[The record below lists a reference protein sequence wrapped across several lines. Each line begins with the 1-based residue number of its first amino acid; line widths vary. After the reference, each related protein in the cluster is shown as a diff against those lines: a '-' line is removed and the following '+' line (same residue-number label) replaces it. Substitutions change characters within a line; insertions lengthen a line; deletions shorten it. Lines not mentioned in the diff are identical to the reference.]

1 MAQLEKVDLGAP
13 GTGVGGDSPRSA
25 NDRMN
30 RNVDIL
36 NTQATLRSAQ
46 TGINS
51 SQQLTVMDHVGRRV
65 GINLGSPGWVKLPA
79 AKKCAA
85 DQVIHLRNFGLTT
98 VTLAVED
105 GSGDYIGLDR
115 LQPFETVVMD
125 TNGSTGWWVLYRG
138 RASSGNESVVGN
150 LAVGGTI
157 SATGGIAGNVAA
169 SGKVGGFNG
178 ANILPNG
185 SGELGN
191 IGWASNGLGVV
202 QGGYAEGSFFT
213 NLAPITSGNYVL
225 DYADLIPC
233 AARLALNLS
242 AELNAQGMSQG
253 QARIKIEA
261 LDASKSM
268 LSELGSIAVGAGTV
282 GWQYR
287 SVTVTTP
294 ENTAYIRVCR
304 IADFAPRATAYG
316 CGIRRIKVENGNA
329 PSLYS
334 QEASI
339 AYLGGAPAF
348 AGRPTF
354 AGRAPWDSGNLANP
368 MDLDGSQTVTGLKS
382 FTQRIVVTKDPVNGA
397 YANASVCIVAP
408 TGMASVALASKNG
421 ASVVQLRCT
430 SDTSTL
436 EVVNGSSGAYQP
448 ITCYSVTQTS
458 DARLKTDVQTITNA
472 LEKLRRL
479 RGVYYVMNE
488 VHGVGVI
495 AQEVREVFPE
505 VVEEL
510 GVSAEDGTPYLGV
523 NYANMVGPLLQ
534 GMLEID
540 AELQDAMKRIEALE
554 SAK

>member
-1 MAQLEKVDLGAP
+1 MDGYGGAW
-13 GTGVGGDSPRSA
+13 
-25 NDRMN
+25 
-30 RNVDIL
+30 NVL
-36 NTQATLRSAQ
+36 
-46 TGINS
+46 
-51 SQQLTVMDHVGRRV
+51 M
-65 GINLGSPGWVKLPA
+65 
-79 AKKCAA
+79 
-85 DQVIHLRNFGLTT
+85 
-98 VTLAVED
+98 
-105 GSGDYIGLDR
+105 
-115 LQPFETVVMD
+115 
-125 TNGSTGWWVLYRG
+125 RG
-138 RASSGNESVVGN
+138 RARGDNEAVVGN
-150 LAVGGTI
+150 LAVGGTL
-157 SATGGIAGNVAA
+157 SAAGGIAGNVAA

-178 ANILPNG
+178 ANILLNG

-191 IGWASNGLGVV
+191 IGWASSGLGVV
-202 QGGYAEGSFFT
+202 QGGYAEGSFFS

-225 DYADLIPC
+225 DYADLIPF
-233 AARLALNLS
+233 APRLALNLS
-242 AELNAQGMSQG
+242 AELNAQGMTQG

-268 LSELGSIAVGAGTV
+268 LSELGSIAVAAGTG

-304 IADFAPRATAYG
+304 IADFAPRAAAYG

-339 AYLGGAPAF
+339 AYLGGAPAY

-354 AGRAPWDSGNLANP
+354 AGKVPWDSGNLANP
-368 MDLDGSQTVTGLKS
+368 MDLDGVQTVTGLKS

-397 YANASVCIVAP
+397 YANAPVCVVAP
-408 TGMASVALASKNG
+408 TGMASVSLASKNG

-458 DARLKTDVQTITNA
+458 DARLKSDVQTITGA
-472 LEKLRRL
+472 LEKLRKL

-488 VHGVGVI
+488 VRGVGVI
-495 AQEVREVFPE
+495 AQEVGEVFPE

-540 AELQDAMKRIEALE
+540 EALQEAMKRITALE
-554 SAK
+554 PEK

>member
-1 MAQLEKVDLGAP
+1 MAKLEKVDLGAP

-25 NDRMN
+25 NERIN

-36 NTQATLRSAQ
+36 NSQAAVTSVPLITSPQALSVAIHM
-46 TGINS
+46 GK
-51 SQQLTVMDHVGRRV
+51 RV
-65 GINLGSPGWVKLPA
+65 NINLANPGIVNMPKIADLP
-79 AKKCAA
+79 
-85 DQVIHLRNFGLTT
+85 DQDGVILLRNIGASI
-98 VTLAVED
+98 VTLAPASGTNDWVGLSRLNAGESAMMD
-105 GSGDYIGLDR
+105 GFGG
-115 LQPFETVVMD
+115 
-125 TNGSTGWWVLYRG
+125 GWNVLMRG
-138 RASSGNESVVGN
+138 RARTDDEVIVGKMT
-150 LAVGGTI
+150 VGGTI
-157 SATGGIAGNVAA
+157 SATGGIAGNIAA

-178 ANILPNG
+178 ANILLNG

-191 IGWASNGLGVV
+191 VGWASSGLGVV
-202 QGGYAEGSFFT
+202 QGGYAEGTFFS
-213 NLAPITSGNYVL
+213 NLAPITAGNYVL

-233 AARLALNLS
+233 APRLALNLS

-268 LSELGSIAVGAGTV
+268 LSELGSIAVAAGTG

-304 IADFAPRATAYG
+304 IADFAPRASAYG
-316 CGIRRIKVENGNA
+316 CSIRRIKVENGSA

-339 AYLGGAPAF
+339 AYLGGAPAY

-354 AGRAPWDSGNLANP
+354 AGKVPWDSGNLANP
-368 MDLDGSQTVTGLKS
+368 MDLDGVQTVTGLKS

-397 YANASVCIVAP
+397 YTNAPVCVVAP

-430 SDTSTL
+430 SDTSAL

-458 DARLKTDVQTITNA
+458 DERLKSDVETITDV
-472 LEKLRRL
+472 LEKLRKV

-488 VHGVGVI
+488 VRGVGVI

-505 VVEEL
+505 VVDEL

-540 AELQDAMKRIEALE
+540 ATLQDAMKRIDALE
-554 SAK
+554 SEK